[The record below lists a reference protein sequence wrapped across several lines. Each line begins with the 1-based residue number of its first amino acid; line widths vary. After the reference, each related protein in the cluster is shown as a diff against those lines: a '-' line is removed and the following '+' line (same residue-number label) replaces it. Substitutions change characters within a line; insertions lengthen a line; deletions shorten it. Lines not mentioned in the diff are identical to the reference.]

1 MDKIT
6 FLEFERVMSC
16 DLRKKKEPCIEICFD
31 VEDSVNYRDSWMGKM
46 IDKDTGGN
54 VYWFGL
60 VPDGSQAYDFAL
72 FDEFVNAEVFY
83 GRKSLKEI
91 WPSISVLSL
100 DGGTV
105 SETLSYFLKLSE

>member
-1 MDKIT
+1 MPINKIT

-46 IDKDTGGN
+46 IDKDTGDD

-60 VPDGSQAYDFAL
+60 VPDGTQAYNFAL
-72 FDEFVNAEVFY
+72 FDEFANAKVFY
-83 GRKSLKEI
+83 AQKSLKEI
-91 WPSISVLSL
+91 WSSIFILSL
-100 DGGTV
+100 DGGTI
-105 SETLSYFLKLSE
+105 SETLAYFLE